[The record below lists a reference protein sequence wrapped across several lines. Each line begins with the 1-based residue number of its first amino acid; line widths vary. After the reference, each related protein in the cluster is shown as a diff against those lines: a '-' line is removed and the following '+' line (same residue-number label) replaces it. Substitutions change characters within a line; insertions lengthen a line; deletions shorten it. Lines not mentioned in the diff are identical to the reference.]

1 MTFSK
6 SAVIDINPSLEV
18 TRICNFIQK
27 MTFKN
32 FKHKGAVIGL
42 SGGIDSSVVAEL
54 CVRALGKE
62 RVLGIVLPE
71 ICIRKQRTLR

>member
-18 TRICNFIQK
+18 THICNFIQK

-54 CVRALGKE
+54 LRSCSWE
-62 RVLGIVLPE
+62 RESPGHSPP
-71 ICIRKQRTLR
+71 